1 MQGRERCHAV
11 VPSYKGA
18 ICLRQTKS
26 LQPLK
31 TLPVPETRSQIK
43 INSTTCCLFLLH
55 NSPSPKFPQSTR
67 WLPSAPCY
75 ELFFPQG
82 TSRCRQSSWLSS
94 CQFLSCNSGQTHC
107 RRLIPTLLRSLLVGH
122 WSAFGF
128 PSSCTLDHARKYLQ
142 QPAYCGG
149 WLARLLTVNTERS
162 LCTEAS
168 ILCTL
173 LLFGGAQTSVKYALA
188 SLVALV
194 VSQCRIIEPELC
206 KRLLPLIWLYNV

>member
-1 MQGRERCHAV
+1 MQGRQRCHDV

-31 TLPVPETRSQIK
+31 TTLPVPETRSQIK
-43 INSTTCCLFLLH
+43 INPNNAVVMAL
-55 NSPSPKFPQSTR
+55 K
-67 WLPSAPCY
+67 LPVP
-75 ELFFPQG
+75 
-82 TSRCRQSSWLSS
+82 
-94 CQFLSCNSGQTHC
+94 SCNNSQTHC
-107 RRLIPTLLRSLLVGH
+107 RRLIPTLLRSLLAGH

-162 LCTEAS
+162 LHVPRPPSYCFLGEHRLS
-168 ILCTL
+168 L
-173 LLFGGAQTSVKYALA
+173 L
-188 SLVALV
+188 ALV
-194 VSQCRIIEPELC
+194 LSQWRMIEPVLY
-206 KRLLPLIWLYNV
+206 KQLPWLIWLYNA